1 MRYGTVCSGIGAP
14 ETAWQSLGWDC
25 GFMSEIE
32 PFPRAALEHHYP
44 DVPLHGDFTTIG
56 EKDYGPVD
64 LICGGTPC
72 QAFSIAGLRGGFDDE
87 RGNLTLEFVRLV
99 ERKKPRWVLW
109 ENVPGVL
116 SMDGGRAFGSF
127 LGGLAQ
133 CGYGFAY
140 RVLDAQYF
148 GVPQRRRR
156 VFVVGHL
163 GSWQRAA
170 AVLFESDSLRGD
182 ITPSREKGE
191 AVAANAG
198 EGIKNGSHWDGEEN
212 PHPALSQSHNTGGI
226 GQSNQEIFA
235 QRGAGLTYGIPGN
248 HVGRKPEN
256 GGNGTMIREETCPT
270 LTSIDRHAVAR
281 MTAIGEYTED
291 NTAGAIK
298 ARDYKDATDLVYS
311 FPADMSGT
319 QRGVQKD
326 RTGALRTGGQA
337 AVMYENH
344 MQDSRV
350 KEVEVAPSLS
360 AKAGTGGGNL
370 PLVQEIYP
378 INTQVGLRNHKDGD
392 GTGLGI
398 GGNGDP
404 AYTLQSAHSH
414 AVSQNMTVRRL
425 TPRECER
432 LQGFPDDYTAIAWRG
447 KEPHQCPDGPRYK
460 ALGNSMAV
468 PVLRWIGERIQMI
481 DDMVDA

>member
-14 ETAWQSLGWDC
+14 ETAWQSLGWEC
-25 GFMSEIE
+25 AFMSEIDA
-32 PFPRAALEHHYP
+32 FPRAVLERHYQ

-87 RGNLTLEFVRLV
+87 RGNLTLEFVQLV
-99 ERKKPRWVLW
+99 ERKKPRWVVW

-116 SMDGGRAFGSF
+116 SIDGGRAFGSF

-156 VFVVGHL
+156 VFVVAHL

-170 AVLFESDSLRGD
+170 AVLFEPESLRGD
-182 ITPSREKGE
+182 ITPCRET
-191 AVAANAG
+191 G
-198 EGIKNGSHWDGEEN
+198 EGAAGNVAEGAGGGFGKRFAAKTDRQRDFGTAEGDAGRIHMPEMRGGKQCDVVSDMRMVQSRTQYENEFSGDGESE
-212 PHPALSQSHNTGGI
+212 S
-226 GQSNQEIFA
+226 
-235 QRGAGLTYGIPGN
+235 
-248 HVGRKPEN
+248 VGFTKQ
-256 GGNGTMIREETCPT
+256 G
-270 LTSIDRHAVAR
+270 
-281 MTAIGEYTED
+281 IGEYID
-291 NTAGAIK
+291 NNIGSALR
-298 ARDYKDATDLVYS
+298 ARDCKGFGDLVMS

-319 QRGVQKD
+319 QRGVQENK
-326 RTGALRTGGQA
+326 TGALRTGGQSA
-337 AVMYENH
+337 AVCYGIPGNHIGRKPENGGNATAVMDNKSPALTAADRHAVAVYENH

-370 PLVQEIYP
+370 PLVQTAAFL
-378 INTQVGLRNHKDGD
+378 N
-392 GTGLGI
+392 
-398 GGNGDP
+398 
-404 AYTLQSAHSH
+404 
-414 AVSQNMTVRRL
+414 NMSVRLL
-425 TPRECER
+425 TPIECER
-432 LQGFPDDYTAIAWRG
+432 LQGFPDNFTQIPWKG
-447 KEPHQCPDGPRYK
+447 KAPELCPDGPRYK
-460 ALGNSMAV
+460 AIGNSMAV
-468 PVLRWIGERIQMI
+468 PVLKWIGERIEK
-481 DDMVDA
+481 VERELGK